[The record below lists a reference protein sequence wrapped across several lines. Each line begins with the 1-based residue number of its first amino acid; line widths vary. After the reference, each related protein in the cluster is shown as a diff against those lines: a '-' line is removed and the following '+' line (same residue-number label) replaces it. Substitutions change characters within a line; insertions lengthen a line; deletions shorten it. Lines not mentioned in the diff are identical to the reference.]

1 MFNSTYAVYEL
12 NKGIYRKLKKKLNA
26 YAMSTLQYGLHERKT
41 FEIQITKVLGQK
53 CRRLNVCPQVL
64 INWSGTEI
72 GVVTFKNSIPIRGM
86 TCCISIFGVEYRC
99 FHLRNFK

>member
-12 NKGIYRKLKKKLNA
+12 NKGIYKTLRKNLILMLCPRCNMA
-26 YAMSTLQYGLHERKT
+26 IWSSRRKT

-64 INWSGTEI
+64 INWSGTDI
-72 GVVTFKNSIPIRGM
+72 GVVTFKNSIPIRGRIC
-86 TCCISIFGVEYRC
+86 TVTVE
-99 FHLRNFK
+99 

>member
-1 MFNSTYAVYEL
+1 
-12 NKGIYRKLKKKLNA
+12 
-26 YAMSTLQYGLHERKT
+26 MSTLQYGLNERKT

-72 GVVTFKNSIPIRGM
+72 AWCCNIQEFNPNTGDDLLYKYFWCRVSLFSFKKLQMNKLNINLGQS
-86 TCCISIFGVEYRC
+86 
-99 FHLRNFK
+99 